1 MGVCGP
7 LRAGLFYYE
16 CLRLLALVVF
26 LFVTLSGSAAFS
38 PYLVYLSANAL
49 FPLMALF
56 IWLRPEEYRNY
67 LTLYMAGKVI
77 SSVSFYV
84 WEFFTFRWGGRAF
97 GSGGGAEEFALM
109 EDAVKSVIL
118 LGGSLFVSLADI
130 LSVWGAWTLKNKF
143 RQAAAPRCYGPESGG
158 T

>member
-1 MGVCGP
+1 M
-7 LRAGLFYYE
+7 GLFYYE
-16 CLRLLALVVF
+16 CLRLLLLAVF
-26 LFVTLSGSAAFS
+26 LIITLSGSAAFS

-77 SSVSFYV
+77 ASVSFYV
-84 WEFFTFRWGGRAF
+84 WEFFAFRWGNAAF
-97 GSGGGAEEFALM
+97 ESGGVFGEFPEVENA
-109 EDAVKSVIL
+109 ARSIIL
-118 LGGSLFVSLADI
+118 IGGSVFIGLADI
-130 LSVWGAWTLKNKF
+130 LSVWGAWTLKSKF
-143 RQAAAPRCYGPESGG
+143 RQAVVRPSYGPESGG